1 MIKLVNKISKL
12 NLLLKLYLLAEII
25 INTFEEIKYIQ
36 KVGKT
41 LLSTATSSA
50 NLAP

>member
-1 MIKLVNKISKL
+1 MIKLVKEISKL

-36 KVGKT
+36 KVRKA

-50 NLAP
+50 NPVP